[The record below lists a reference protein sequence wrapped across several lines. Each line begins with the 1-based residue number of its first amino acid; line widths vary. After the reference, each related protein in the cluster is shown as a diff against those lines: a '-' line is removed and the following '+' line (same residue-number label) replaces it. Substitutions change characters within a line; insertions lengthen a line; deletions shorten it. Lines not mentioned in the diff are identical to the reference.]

1 MTKVRKRS
9 VFKRLLKWIGILFL
23 VLVVLALVLPYF
35 FKDEIVQMIE
45 DEVESTLDAELELG
59 SIDLSFIST
68 FPDFVLEM
76 ENTSLIGVG
85 EFEDLVLFRSNRL
98 EAVLDLNSVLFGDS
112 YVIKEINLIE
122 PEINVL
128 VNEAGRANYDIYIDT
143 TATPDAQIEETE
155 SAPFKLGLQHY
166 SIQNGA
172 LSYVDSTMLFGLQLK
187 NLDHTGSGDFTLE
200 ELVLSTKTK
209 SSAVTVNYDGVAYM
223 SEVKADIDCDI
234 KMNLSEMRFEFQE
247 NTARLNDFELGFDGW
262 FEMAEEHYD
271 MDISMEAENSKFK
284 SLLSL
289 VPGAYSPDFGEIR
302 TDGTIGFSGRVY
314 DKYADNSMPGFGLN
328 LSVDN
333 AFFQYPDLPG
343 KVEKI
348 DVDVRVER
356 EPGADLDN
364 LVVAIEKA
372 HAEWTENYID
382 LTLLLTKPM
391 SDPNL
396 RSSIRS
402 HVDLSSLE
410 GIVPMEEGDSYGG
423 VIKTDLKFKGAMSDV
438 MEENFESVEASGEAG
453 LDALVYGTA
462 SLPYQVRVDQA
473 LLRFDP
479 GSIALDEFNATLG
492 GSDMAMSGRITNYLP
507 YVFRDEPLMGE
518 LAFNSK
524 FLDLDELMGI
534 EESTAAPDS
543 TEYAGTADQ
552 EEEVSGVVALP
563 DNVNFTLAAEVN
575 EMRYDSMLIEA
586 ISGKVVIANSVATLE
601 DLGMQLLGGGLIM
614 NGTYSTKDPKHPMA
628 SFGFDMM
635 NMDINKTA
643 RYVNTVDKL
652 MPIAKNCT
660 GSFSSKMGF
669 NSELD
674 QNSMPVMSTLIGDGN
689 FSTKKVF
696 VEGFEPLNKLA
707 KAVKIDRLSKQTIND
722 VKCFFKIV
730 DGKVYVEPFEVNMG
744 SINAQISGNTSLEQ
758 EIDYDLKL
766 NIPRSE
772 LGSQAN
778 AFVDGLLSQAAD
790 QGVDLELGEEIPVD
804 VKMTGTVLD
813 PKISTNLKGQGKGVV
828 DEVKEQVVDKINE
841 EIENVDE
848 QLQAKVDQIMSDANE
863 KADQLRA
870 EAKKQADVVRKE
882 GKNAGRTTREEG
894 EKQAQKLLDEAKKK
908 GPIAVKLAKSGAD
921 KIIKEANT
929 QASNIESEANKKA
942 DGIEAE
948 AGKQADKI
956 MVEAQQE
963 ADKIN
968 LEKRVGD

>member
-1 MTKVRKRS
+1 MV
-9 VFKRLLKWIGILFL
+9 KRLLKWIGILFL

-85 EFEDLVLFRSNRL
+85 EFEELVLFRTNRL

-166 SIQNGA
+166 SIQNGT
-172 LSYVDSTMLFGLQLK
+172 LSYVDSTMLFGLHLK

-209 SSAVTVNYDGVAYM
+209 SSAATVNYDGIEYM

-247 NTARLNDFELGFDGW
+247 NTVKLNDFELGFDGW
-262 FEMAEEHYD
+262 FEMADEHYD
-271 MDISMEAENSKFK
+271 MDISMEAENSNFK

-314 DKYADNSMPGFGLN
+314 DKYSDNSMPGFGLN
-328 LSVDN
+328 LNVNN
-333 AFFQYPDLPG
+333 AFFQYPELPG

-364 LVVAIEKA
+364 LVVAIGKA
-372 HAEWTENYID
+372 HAEWTENFID

-391 SDPNL
+391 SDPNF

-402 HVDLSSLE
+402 HIDLSSLE

-423 VIKTDLKFKGAMSDV
+423 VIKTDLNFKGAMSDV
-438 MEENFESVEASGEAG
+438 MEENFESVEVSGEAG
-453 LDALVYGTA
+453 LNALVYGTA

-479 GSIALDEFNATLG
+479 ASIALDEFNATLG
-492 GSDMAMSGRITNYLP
+492 RSDMAMSGRITNYLP
-507 YVFRDEPLMGE
+507 YVFRDEPLMGK
-518 LAFNSK
+518 LTFNSK

-534 EESTAAPDS
+534 EESAAAPDS

-552 EEEVSGVVALP
+552 EEEVSEEVVALP

-575 EMRYDSMLIEA
+575 EMRYDSMSIEA

-614 NGTYSTKDPKHPMA
+614 NGTYSTKDPKHPTA

-674 QNSMPVMSTLIGDGN
+674 QNWMPVMSTLIGDGN

-707 KAVKIDRLSKQTIND
+707 EAVKIDRLSKQTINN

-813 PKISTNLKGQGKGVV
+813 PKISTNMKGQGKGVV

-848 QLQAKVDQIMSDANE
+848 QLQAKVDQIMSDANA

-882 GKNAGRTTREEG
+882 GKNAAKLTREEG
-894 EKQAQKLLDEAKKK
+894 EKQSQKLLDEARKK
-908 GPIAVKLAKSGAD
+908 GPIAVKLAKPGAD

-948 AGKQADKI
+948 ADKQADKI
-956 MVEAQQE
+956 MAEAQQE
-963 ADKIN
+963 ADKIK
-968 LEKRVGD
+968 LEKRVGN